1 MPSNANYQIV
11 NARHA
16 FSAAG
21 ARFMYVL
28 QVVNASQSFMVSDTA
43 VNIHKDIILCNFWF

>member
-1 MPSNANYQIV
+1 MPRDANCQIV

-21 ARFMYVL
+21 ARFAYLL
-28 QVVNASQSFMVSDTA
+28 QVANTSQSFMVSDTV
-43 VNIHKDIILCNFWF
+43 VNIHEDIILCNFWF